1 MAEKLTFEQS
11 MQRLE
16 QIAAT
21 LERGEAGLEESMQ
34 LYAQAAKLIASCRK
48 KLDAVQLRMEQL
60 HAEPQPLQPAEEEEH
75 EGI

>member
-34 LYAQAAKLIASCRK
+34 LYAQAAKLIAK
-48 KLDAVQLRMEQL
+48 
-60 HAEPQPLQPAEEEEH
+60 
-75 EGI
+75 

>member
-1 MAEKLTFEQS
+1 

-21 LERGEAGLEESMQ
+21 LERGETGLEESMQ

-48 KLDAVQLRMEQL
+48 KLDAAQLKIEQIS
-60 HAEPQPLQPAEEEEH
+60 AETQPTHPEEEEH

>member
-1 MAEKLTFEQS
+1 MAEKMTFEQS

-21 LERGEAGLEESMQ
+21 LERGETGLEESMQ

-48 KLDAVQLRMEQL
+48 KLDTAQLKIEQIS
-60 HAEPQPLQPAEEEEH
+60 AENQPVHPEEKEH

>member
-1 MAEKLTFEQS
+1 MAEKMTFEQS

-21 LERGEAGLEESMQ
+21 LERGETGLEESMQ

-48 KLDAVQLRMEQL
+48 KLDAAQLKIEQIS
-60 HAEPQPLQPAEEEEH
+60 AETQPTHPEEEEH
-75 EGI
+75 EGV